1 MLISYMILS
10 DGENMV
16 DIGTGDGE
24 NKTLTEEGK
33 ITKRI
38 SLVKQLQDAGYK
50 TATSIA
56 KKLKDKEYD
65 YLDISANT
73 IRRDIIRI
81 KEEGRDFIE
90 NRVLTGEFV
99 IDHHEALLEFKRIRD
114 RCSEKVAKITE
125 KHDTIEDEIAE
136 LGTDARFFTESDKV
150 RLKIQND
157 VSYNTIIQNN
167 EKILSQATK
176 DFTLIAS
183 KTETVW
189 SLKKWIKENNPK
201 ALERPDIQEIIN
213 EFGDKEKGDSE

>member
-16 DIGTGDGE
+16 DIGMGDGE

-189 SLKKWIKENNPK
+189 SLKKWIKENDPK
-201 ALERPDIQEIIN
+201 ALERADIQEIIN

>member
-114 RCSEKVAKITE
+114 RCSEKVAQITE
-125 KHDTIEDEIAE
+125 KHDIIEDEIAE

-189 SLKKWIKENNPK
+189 SLKKWIKENDPK
-201 ALERPDIQEIIN
+201 ALERADIQEIIN

>member
-1 MLISYMILS
+1 MLNNYIIVS

-16 DIGTGDGE
+16 DIGMGDGE
-24 NKTLTEEGK
+24 NKTLTEEEK

-56 KKLKDKEYD
+56 QKLKDKEYN

-90 NRVLTGEFV
+90 NKVLTGEFV
-99 IDHHEALLEFKRIRD
+99 IDHHEALLEFRRIRD
-114 RCSEKVAKITE
+114 RCSEKVAKIME
-125 KHDTIEDEIAE
+125 KHDVIEKEIND
-136 LGTDARFFTESDKV
+136 LGTDENFTEADKV

-157 VSYNTIIQNN
+157 VSYNTIVQNN

-201 ALERPDIQEIIN
+201 ALERADIQEIIN
-213 EFGDKEKGDSE
+213 EFGEKEKGDSE

>member
-1 MLISYMILS
+1 MILS

-24 NKTLTEEGK
+24 NKTLTEEEK

-99 IDHHEALLEFKRIRD
+99 IDHHEALLEFKRI
-114 RCSEKVAKITE
+114 
-125 KHDTIEDEIAE
+125 
-136 LGTDARFFTESDKV
+136 
-150 RLKIQND
+150 
-157 VSYNTIIQNN
+157 
-167 EKILSQATK
+167 SQ
-176 DFTLIAS
+176 
-183 KTETVW
+183 
-189 SLKKWIKENNPK
+189 
-201 ALERPDIQEIIN
+201 DI
-213 EFGDKEKGDSE
+213 